1 MMHSETSPIFTPPHQ
16 PGTAVQLAA
25 AGVLAAGAG
34 VCYYLAAQPGRGGLA
49 FLLLGLLLTAPLPL
63 LLYGAYALQRAAYAV
78 SRDRLVLQWGWWV
91 EEVPLRA
98 VVWVQAAEALE
109 TPLPL
114 PRLRWPGNLTGER
127 QAGEVRF
134 TFMAAQPQGLVVIAT
149 DDARRFV
156 ISPAEPGAFLEA
168 VRRAAEEGSLETV
181 APASHR
187 PTRWLNAI
195 WRDAFAR
202 ALLLAAWGATLAAVV
217 WSSLATSNLAGG
229 SSPAADDRAV
239 LLAAAAVLFQG
250 LDAGL
255 GLFAYQS
262 PARRGMAYLIWV
274 VGAAAALGF
283 LASVGVVLLGGAG

>member
-1 MMHSETSPIFTPPHQ
+1 MMPSETSPAFTPPHH
-16 PGTAVQLAA
+16 PGTAVQIAA
-25 AGVLAAGAG
+25 AAVLAAGAG
-34 VCYYLAAQPGRGGLA
+34 VCYYLAAQPARGGLA

-63 LLYGAYALQRAAYAV
+63 LLYGAYALRRAAYTV

-91 EEVPLRA
+91 EEVPLQA
-98 VVWVQAAEALE
+98 VAWVQTAEALE

-114 PRLRWPGNLTGER
+114 PRVRWPGNLTGER
-127 QAGEVRF
+127 QAGNLRF

-149 DDARRFV
+149 EDRRFV
-156 ISPAEPGAFLEA
+156 ISPADPAAFLEA

-181 APASHR
+181 APVSHR

-202 ALLLAAWGATLAAVV
+202 ALLLTAWGATLAAVI
-217 WSSLATSNLAGG
+217 WSSLAASSLAGG
-229 SSPAADDRAV
+229 SSAVADDRAV

-250 LDAGL
+250 LNAGL

-262 PARRGMAYLIWV
+262 PTRRAMAYLIWV
-274 VGAAAALGF
+274 VGAVAAVGF